1 MQVCPSIFGVDVA
14 QAELVVARCDH
25 SEVREVTN
33 DVSAIDAWLRELPS
47 GSIIAMESTGK
58 YHQLLAR
65 RAHAAGMRAYVLNAR
80 DMYFYAKALGARAK
94 TDRVDARLIARYAA
108 EHHAKLHPW
117 RPAAPLLDRLE
128 DLLRRREVVVV
139 KRDALRQAL
148 RGCNDLLAE
157 LAGIDAAFSRLLDA
171 IDAKVRDLIRSDEEL
186 SAAQKRVAGVIGFG
200 SYGSALLAVLLARIP
215 FATADALVAYSGI
228 DPRPNDSGR
237 KKGRRKL
244 SKHGPA
250 FLRRQW
256 YMAGFSASH
265 SKALKPLYLALR
277 AKGFATTEAFVIL
290 GRKLLRAA
298 YAVWKSGQAFD
309 VSKLLTSNACQ
320 KL

>member
-1 MQVCPSIFGVDVA
+1 MQVCPLIFGVDVA
-14 QAELVVARCDH
+14 KAELVVARCDQTW
-25 SEVREVTN
+25 VRQVAN
-33 DVSAIDAWLRELPS
+33 DISAIDAWLRELPS

-65 RAHAAGMRAYVLNAR
+65 RAHAAGMRVYVLNAR

-94 TDRVDARLIARYAA
+94 TDRVDARLIAHYVA

-117 RPAAPLLDRLE
+117 QPASPLLDRLE
-128 DLLRRREVVVV
+128 ELLRRREVVVA

-148 RGCNDLLAE
+148 RGCNDLRAE
-157 LAGIDAAFSRLLDA
+157 LAGIDAAFSTLLDA
-171 IDAKVRDLIRSDEEL
+171 IDAKVRELIRSDGQL

-215 FATADALVAYSGI
+215 FASADALIAYSGI

-277 AKGFATTEAFVIL
+277 AKGFATTEAFLIL

-309 VSKLLTSNACQ
+309 VTKLLPTSA
-320 KL
+320 

>member
-1 MQVCPSIFGVDVA
+1 MQVSPSIFGVDVA

-33 DVSAIDAWLRELPS
+33 DVSAIDSWLRELPS

-94 TDRVDARLIARYAA
+94 TDRVDARLIARYVA

-117 RPAAPLLDRLE
+117 RPASPLLDRLE

-237 KKGRRKL
+237 KKGKRKL

-309 VSKLLTSNACQ
+309 VTKLLTSNACQ